1 MKPQK
6 INLTKEQRQELLL
19 SMKKII
25 GQMNA
30 ISTVIEANQV
40 TDNTFNQILAVK
52 GGATRICK
60 EIISKG
66 VLPNLKNYSDKQIDQ
81 ALNVIFRLES

>member
-6 INLTKEQRQELLL
+6 IKLTIEDRKELLL

-30 ISTVIEANQV
+30 VTTVIENNEV
-40 TDNTFNQILAVK
+40 TDLTFNQLLAVK

-66 VLPNLKNYSDKQIDQ
+66 VVPNFKNYSPQQIDQ
-81 ALNVIFRLES
+81 ALNVIFRLD